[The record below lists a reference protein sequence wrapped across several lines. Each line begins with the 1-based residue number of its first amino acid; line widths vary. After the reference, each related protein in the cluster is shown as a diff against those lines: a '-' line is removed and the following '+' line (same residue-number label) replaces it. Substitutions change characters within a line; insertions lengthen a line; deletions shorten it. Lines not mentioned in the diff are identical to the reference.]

1 MSTAHNTDM
10 KRFVRRSSMTFPV
23 NVPRFTQ
30 KAYTRGADCYVVDLE
45 DSVPQAEKEAAR
57 ALIKDAIPL
66 VGKGGSD
73 VSVRINR
80 PISQAVKDLEASI
93 WPGIACVSLPKV
105 ESAEEVKVREEV
117 ISELERRRGI
127 PLGSI
132 QIAVTVESAL
142 GVIKAYEIA
151 CASPRIVTISVG
163 AEDLTREMGVQTTSE
178 GKELWYA
185 NSKVLMDAYA
195 VGIQPMGLIGVEP
208 FSWGE
213 PEKIYEAAVAS
224 RKLGFKG
231 AGVIHPA
238 PIVHLNNG
246 FSISDGEVAYMRR
259 ALQKFEEGVSLGT
272 ASVELDGRMID
283 IATAERCKSIIER
296 AEAIAAFEARK
307 AEALKRSDRL
317 EEELREAIKR
327 SEGQT

>member
-1 MSTAHNTDM
+1 
-10 KRFVRRSSMTFPV
+10 MTFPV
-23 NVPRFTQ
+23 NIPRFTQ
-30 KAYTRGADCYVVDLE
+30 KAYTRGADCYVMDLE
-45 DSVPQAEKEAAR
+45 DSVPDSEKNAAR
-57 ALIKDAIPL
+57 AMIKESIPT

-80 PISQAVKDLEASI
+80 PISQAVADLEASI
-93 WPGIACVSLPKV
+93 WPGLTCVSLPKV

-117 ISELERRRGI
+117 ISDLEKRRGI

-132 QIAVTVESAL
+132 QITVTVESAL

-151 CASPRIVTISVG
+151 CASPRIVTMSVG
-163 AEDLTREMGVQTTSE
+163 AEDLTREMGVRTTSE

-195 VGIQPMGLIGVEP
+195 AGVQPMGLIGVEP

-213 PEKIYEAAVAS
+213 PEKILEAAVAS

-238 PIVHLNNG
+238 PLINLNKG
-246 FSISDGEVAYMRR
+246 FSIPEEEVQYMRR
-259 ALQKFEEGVSLGT
+259 SLQAFEEGLSRGT
-272 ASVELDGRMID
+272 ASVELEGRMID
-283 IATAERCKSIIER
+283 IATAERCSSIIER
-296 AEAIAAFEARK
+296 AEAIAAFDGRK
-307 AEALKRSDRL
+307 TEALKHPDVI
-317 EEELREAIKR
+317 EERIRDAIKI
-327 SEGQT
+327 SEKFTKP